1 MMNWVVDFKM
11 FLFDTYAL
19 IEIIKGNKNYLPYI
33 DRKVILN
40 TFIFSE
46 LCYVLIRDGYP
57 NVDKYLVKYE
67 RFLVS
72 MSPNLIKEAMEFKYN
87 NKKKKLSMTDCVSYI
102 QAKELGVRFLTGDKE
117 FEGMENV
124 EFVKK

>member
-1 MMNWVVDFKM
+1 M

-33 DRKVILN
+33 NSKVILN

-46 LCYVLIRDGYP
+46 LCYVLIRDNYP
-57 NVDKYLVKYE
+57 NVDEYLIKYE

-72 MSPNLIKEAMEFKYN
+72 MSPSLIREAMKFRYN

-102 QAKELGVRFLTGDKE
+102 QAKELGVKFLTGDKE